1 MRHQSTYRAVLA
13 CFAPLAFAG
22 TVHAAPLDD
31 LRAEIAAQ
39 KARLEKLEELL
50 TATAATT
57 SAATKK
63 AEEATKKADEASK
76 SAQNAARAAAEPA
89 KSKGL
94 SMPAGLSIYGIIDAG
109 VEYGNY
115 GQGSKARIQSGLG
128 SASRLGFKGER
139 EFGDDLSAYFQLE
152 AGVSVDNGQN
162 TGHSSNVSNPGQGS
176 ASSASVNSTGVAIF
190 SRNTFL
196 GLNSKKFGD
205 LRFGRDYAPIY
216 SITSISDPFTIG
228 GATAFR
234 LWSSA
239 AASRFDNAVFYA
251 TPKLAGFQGKIAYSA
266 GMENNSRS
274 EVGVTGGATGN
285 SNTGPEGEG
294 KGVSASL
301 TYANGPLFVG
311 AGYLDYAKMGT
322 VTAPATENAH
332 RKSWNL
338 AATYDLK
345 FAKLYAQ
352 FLHGEDTQEG
362 AATYKTLERNVWW
375 LGAAVPFMDRHTLR
389 AVYGHLDDRLATN
402 RDSDHYGVGYEFA
415 LDKQTD
421 LYAYYAKVTN
431 QNGGQN
437 SLCAGGTCQG
447 YDKDSGLPPNFS
459 PTSLMLGGRYRF

>member
-1 MRHQSTYRAVLA
+1 MHKHPINLAILA
-13 CFAPLAFAG
+13 CFGSLAL
-22 TVHAAPLDD
+22 AAPAQAASMDELQ
-31 LRAEIAAQ
+31 AEIAAQ
-39 KARLEKLEELL
+39 KARLEKLEEILK
-50 TATAATT
+50 ATAATAA
-57 SAATKK
+57 SATKK
-63 AEEATKKADEASK
+63 AEEASKAVAEA
-76 SAQNAARAAAEPA
+76 PA

-94 SMPAGLSIYGIIDAG
+94 AMPAGLTIYGIIDGG
-109 VEYGNY
+109 VEIGDY
-115 GQGSKARIQSGLG
+115 GQGTKTRVQSGMG

-139 EFGDDLSAYFQLE
+139 SFGDDLTAYFQLE
-152 AGVSVDNGQN
+152 AGVSIDNGQN
-162 TGHSSNVSNPGQGS
+162 TGHSSNVSNPGQGT

-190 SRNTFL
+190 SRNTFV

-251 TPKLAGFQGKIAYSA
+251 TPSLAGFQGKIAYSA
-266 GMENNSRS
+266 GMENNS
-274 EVGVTGGATGN
+274 EADVGVSGGAPGN

-294 KGVSASL
+294 KGISASL
-301 TYANGPLFVG
+301 TYSQGPLFLG
-311 AGYLDYAKMGT
+311 AGYLSFQRMGD
-322 VTAPATENAH
+322 VVAPATEGKQ
-332 RKSWNL
+332 RKAWNL

-345 FAKLYAQ
+345 FAKLYGQ
-352 FLHGEDTQEG
+352 FLHGEDTQDG
-362 AATYKTLERNVWW
+362 AAVHTSLDRNIWW
-375 LGAAVPFMDRHTLR
+375 LGLAVPFMDRHTIR
-389 AVYGHLDDRLATN
+389 AVYGHLDDRRPTD

-447 YDKDSGLPPNFS
+447 YDGSSGLPANFS
-459 PTSLMLGGRYRF
+459 PSSLMLGARYRF

>member
-1 MRHQSTYRAVLA
+1 MRHTILTRAMLA
-13 CFAPLAFAG
+13 CFAPLAIAG

-39 KARLEKLEELL
+39 KARLEKLEEMLQ
-50 TATAATT
+50 ATAATT

-63 AEEATKKADEASK
+63 AEEATKKAD
-76 SAQNAARAAAEPA
+76 AAAKAAAEPA

-94 SMPAGLSIYGIIDAG
+94 AMPAGLSIYGIIDAG
-109 VEYGNY
+109 VEIGDY
-115 GQGSKARIQSGLG
+115 GQGSKARVQSGLG

-139 EFGDDLSAYFQLE
+139 DFGDDLTAYFQLE

-196 GLNSKKFGD
+196 GLNSKTFGD

-216 SITSISDPFTIG
+216 SITSTSDPFTIG

-251 TPKLAGFQGKIAYSA
+251 TPKLAGFQGKVAYSA

-274 EVGVTGGATGN
+274 EVGITGGSGGTN

-294 KGVSASL
+294 KGFSASL

-345 FAKLYAQ
+345 FAKFYAQ
-352 FLHGEDTQEG
+352 FLHGEDTQAG
-362 AATYKTLERNVWW
+362 AATYKSLDRNVWW
-375 LGAAVPFMDRHTLR
+375 LGAAMPFMDRHTLR

-402 RDSDHYGVGYEFA
+402 RDSDHYGAGYEFA

-421 LYAYYAKVTN
+421 LYVYYAKVTN
-431 QNGGQN
+431 KNGGQN

-459 PTSLMLGGRYRF
+459 PSSLMLGGRYRF

>member
-1 MRHQSTYRAVLA
+1 MHYKTVTRAVLA
-13 CFAPLAFAG
+13 CFAPLALAG

-63 AEEATKKADEASK
+63 ADEANKKADEASK
-76 SAQNAARAAAEPA
+76 AAQAAAAAPA
-89 KSKGL
+89 PTKGL
-94 SMPAGLSIYGIIDAG
+94 SMPSGFAVYGIIDAG
-109 VEYGNY
+109 LEVGDY

-139 EFGDDLSAYFQLE
+139 EFGDDLTAYFQLE

-190 SRNTFL
+190 SRNTFV

-216 SITSISDPFTIG
+216 SITSTSDPFTIG

-251 TPKLAGFQGKIAYSA
+251 TPTLAGFQGKIAYSA
-266 GMENNSRS
+266 GMENNSRAD
-274 EVGVTGGATGN
+274 VGVTGGITGN
-285 SNTGPEGEG
+285 TNTGPRT
-294 KGVSASL
+294 KA
-301 TYANGPLFVG
+301 
-311 AGYLDYAKMGT
+311 
-322 VTAPATENAH
+322 
-332 RKSWNL
+332 
-338 AATYDLK
+338 
-345 FAKLYAQ
+345 
-352 FLHGEDTQEG
+352 
-362 AATYKTLERNVWW
+362 
-375 LGAAVPFMDRHTLR
+375 R
-389 AVYGHLDDRLATN
+389 A
-402 RDSDHYGVGYEFA
+402 
-415 LDKQTD
+415 
-421 LYAYYAKVTN
+421 
-431 QNGGQN
+431 
-437 SLCAGGTCQG
+437 
-447 YDKDSGLPPNFS
+447 
-459 PTSLMLGGRYRF
+459 

>member
-1 MRHQSTYRAVLA
+1 MRHQSLYRAVLA
-13 CFAPLAFAG
+13 CFAPLAVAG

-39 KARLEKLEELL
+39 KAQLQRLEEMLK
-50 TATAATT
+50 ATAATT

-76 SAQNAARAAAEPA
+76 SAQSAAQAAAEPA

-109 VEYGNY
+109 VEFGNY

-139 EFGDDLSAYFQLE
+139 DFGDDLTAYFQLE

-162 TGHSSNVSNPGQGS
+162 TGHSSNVSNPGAGT
-176 ASSASVNSTGVAIF
+176 ASSAAPNTTGVAIF

-196 GLNSKKFGD
+196 GLNSKRFGD

-216 SITSISDPFTIG
+216 SITSTSDPFTIG

-251 TPKLAGFQGKIAYSA
+251 TPTLAGFQGKIAWSA
-266 GMENNSRS
+266 GMENNNRS
-274 EVGVTGGATGN
+274 EVGLTGST
-285 SNTGPEGEG
+285 SSTGPEGEG

-322 VTAPATENAH
+322 VAAPATENAH
-332 RKSWNL
+332 RKAWNL

-345 FAKLYAQ
+345 FAKLYGQ

-362 AATYKTLERNVWW
+362 AAVYKSLDRNIWW
-375 LGAAVPFMDRHTLR
+375 FGAAVPFMERHTVR
-389 AVYGHLDDRLATN
+389 AVYGHLDDRLSTN

-459 PTSLMLGGRYRF
+459 PSSLMLGGRYRF